1 MASPASDRG
10 PRAELRKFGLT
21 VGLALGVLAGIA
33 GWRGHVT
40 VAAILGSLG
49 GLLIAGGLVAP
60 GVLGPVE
67 RAWMGLARAIS
78 KVTTPIFLGIVY
90 FVVLM
95 PVGLLRRTLGGHP
108 LRHPSRGDGFWHDR
122 GEAPPSDLERQ
133 F

>member
-1 MASPASDRG
+1 MASPANDRG
-10 PRAELRKFGLT
+10 SRAELRKFGLT
-21 VGLALGVLAGIA
+21 VGLAFGALAGIA
-33 GWRGHVT
+33 GWRGHM
-40 VAAILGSLG
+40 AAATILGSLG

-67 RAWMGLARAIS
+67 RTWMGLARAIS

-90 FVVLM
+90 FAVLM

-108 LRHPSRGDGFWHDR
+108 LRHPSRDDGFWRDR